1 MLVEEAFK
9 LTEFRLIFPPGI
21 FEASQITIQLP
32 LNLRNLLVKPIARR
46 KHFRV
51 NADFL
56 LLDIEVSKIFFEE
69 MVNEIKE
76 KEKSYQGIWRISKN
90 FFPNIF
96 IDVLSAKG
104 TPLFIISLNFRN
116 YNYYPPQIGFL
127 SPDEKLIFKFKLDT
141 IISDDQGR
149 KHLIA
154 DLNHGVW
161 VCMPGSYEYHS
172 YYFNIDRWELE
183 KSNFNIVE
191 LINRIIYMINRTKE
205 DVIEIAA
212 R

>member
-1 MLVEEAFK
+1 MLVEEVFK

-21 FEASQITIQLP
+21 FEASQITIPLP
-32 LNLRNLLVKPIARR
+32 LNLRNLLVKPIVRR
-46 KHFRV
+46 RHPRV

-56 LLDIEVSKIFFEE
+56 LLDIEVSKNFFEE

-76 KEKSYQGIWRISKN
+76 KEKSYQGIWRISKK

-96 IDVLSAKG
+96 IDVLSTKG

-127 SPDEKLIFKFKLDT
+127 SPDEKLIFKFKSDT

-191 LINRIIYMINRTKE
+191 LINRIIYMFDRTKE

>member
-1 MLVEEAFK
+1 MLVEEVFK

-21 FEASQITIQLP
+21 FNTSQITIQLP

-46 KHFRV
+46 RHLRV

-69 MVNEIKE
+69 TVNEIKE
-76 KEKSYQGIWRISKN
+76 KEKNYQGIWRISKKN
-90 FFPNIF
+90 FPNIF
-96 IDVLSAKG
+96 INVLSAKG

-127 SPDEKLIFKFKLDT
+127 SPDEKLIFKFKSDT

-149 KHLIA
+149 NHLIA

-172 YYFNIDRWELE
+172 SYFDIDRWELE

-191 LINRIIYMINRTKE
+191 LINRIINMIDRTKE